1 MGERGTRNTRCCDA
15 GPHFRRASGRVPG
28 HSSRHGWP
36 MNLPVLHRP
45 VLLLA
50 CVLLVVAPDG
60 APAAPASPASLATL
74 TVRDDQ
80 GAAVRPFAGAGEPQ
94 LFLFL
99 LHDCPAANAYAPEIN
114 RIVAAYPRVRTRVV
128 YVESDLTPAT
138 ARAHARDYRLTCGIL
153 LDPEQR
159 LARVAGVTISPEAAL
174 FSAGGELLYRGRIDD
189 RVAEPGKR
197 RPEPTRRDLRL
208 ALDAVLAGK
217 PVPEPRTR
225 AIGCYLPELP
235 SVPSTSPPKPAT
247 P

>member
-1 MGERGTRNTRCCDA
+1 
-15 GPHFRRASGRVPG
+15 
-28 HSSRHGWP
+28 

-45 VLLLA
+45 GLLLA
-50 CVLLVVAPDG
+50 CVLLAGAPDRV
-60 APAAPASPASLATL
+60 PAAPAPPASPATLA
-74 TVRDDQ
+74 VRDDR
-80 GAAVRPFAGAGEPQ
+80 GATVRPFAGAGEPQ

-99 LHDCPAANAYAPEIN
+99 LHDCPAANAYVPEIN
-114 RIVAAYPRVRTRVV
+114 RIIAAYPGVRTRVV
-128 YVESDLTPAT
+128 YVESDLAPAA

-159 LARVAGVTISPEAAL
+159 LAQAAGVTVSPEAAL

-189 RVAEPGKR
+189 RMAEPGKR

-217 PVPEPRTR
+217 PVPESRTR

-235 SVPSTSPPKPAT
+235 SSASSTQPAI

>member
-1 MGERGTRNTRCCDA
+1 MHLPAPQR
-15 GPHFRRASGRVPG
+15 SG
-28 HSSRHGWP
+28 
-36 MNLPVLHRP
+36 LF
-45 VLLLA
+45 LA
-50 CVLLVVAPDG
+50 CVLLLG
-60 APAAPASPASLATL
+60 AWPRSSAAPAPPVSLATL

-99 LHDCPAANAYAPEIN
+99 LHDCPAANGYAPEIN

-128 YVESDLTPAT
+128 YVESDLTPAA
-138 ARAHARDYRLTCGIL
+138 ARAHARDYRLACGIL

-159 LARVAGVTISPEAAL
+159 LARAAGVTLSPEAAL
-174 FSAGGELLYRGRIDD
+174 FSAGGDLLYRGRIDD
-189 RVAEPGKR
+189 RMAEPGKR

-225 AIGCYLPELP
+225 AVGCYLPELP
-235 SVPSTSPPKPAT
+235 ESIPTPPTPKPAT